1 MYIAV
6 QSYGQLND
14 CDVAFILN
22 ATIRNRVADDVAD
35 NVADDVVV
43 EIKLSDIE
51 RAILKHFMGGDLNVK
66 CEFK

>member
-1 MYIAV
+1 MHLYIAA

-22 ATIRNRVADDVAD
+22 ATIRNRVT
-35 NVADDVVV
+35 DDVVV

-51 RAILKHFMGGDLNVK
+51 RAILKHLRVSARFYTFFI
-66 CEFK
+66 E